1 MDVEISDE
9 LKAAIDKS
17 IQRNEI
23 NGKDAAFIYE
33 WALNVELMMA
43 MLDAVKTGMLEIH
56 GVKDGS
62 PTFIKAGHNH
72 VS

>member
-1 MDVEISDE
+1 MEIEITPE

-23 NGKDAAFIYE
+23 NGKDAAFIYAWVQE
-33 WALNVELMMA
+33 VELMMA

-56 GVKDGS
+56 GVKDGY

-72 VS
+72 VE